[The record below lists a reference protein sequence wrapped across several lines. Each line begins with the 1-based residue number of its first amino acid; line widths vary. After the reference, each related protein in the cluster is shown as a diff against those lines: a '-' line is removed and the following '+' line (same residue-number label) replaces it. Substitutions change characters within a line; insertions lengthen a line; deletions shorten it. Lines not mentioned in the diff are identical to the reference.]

1 MLPTTVI
8 HQHTMMHQTALHFAV
23 KHDAATAAT
32 LVELLL
38 QRGAYVWKK
47 QFDGNTAGDLA
58 AERVEEGHH
67 LWPETVAWLQTGEQA
82 RPATPP
88 DRAMQHLALAVKTG
102 DVAYVTKV
110 LQGLREMRR
119 TGGGSYIRRQAF

>member
-47 QFDGNTAGDLA
+47 QLDGFYVSVFTDRSMERKQKKLCPHQRQRTQRKDCGGA
-58 AERVEEGHH
+58 AFCEHQRV
-67 LWPETVAWLQTGEQA
+67 
-82 RPATPP
+82 RSRCK
-88 DRAMQHLALAVKTG
+88 DC
-102 DVAYVTKV
+102 
-110 LQGLREMRR
+110 
-119 TGGGSYIRRQAF
+119 GGSAICEHQRQRSQCKDCMSQLEAS